1 MLVATTSF
9 GVLVM
14 CYGSIVSGLL
24 ALFINTYYTGK
35 FIHVGFLRQMRDLS
49 GVLFAS
55 LSMFALVY
63 CLTML
68 FTNSIVQLIVGIV
81 VGVAYFALVC
91 LVFKFDEI
99 DYIKSLIIKKK

>member
-1 MLVATTSF
+1 
-9 GVLVM
+9 
-14 CYGSIVSGLL
+14 
-24 ALFINTYYTGK
+24 
-35 FIHVGFLRQMRDLS
+35 
-49 GVLFAS
+49 
-55 LSMFALVY
+55 MFALVY